1 MSAVAL
7 LLASTVAVSLQGSG
21 QSPAGPGDTVEIYS
35 GRAHATVV
43 RAKNIQEDITIDGRL
58 DEGAWKRAS
67 LLTGFSQYD
76 PNDGLPASDS
86 TQVLVWYSSNA
97 IHFGIRA
104 FESHGAAT
112 ATLADRDRI
121 FGDDNIQILLGTF
134 PGAHEALMF
143 AVNPLGVQADGTLS
157 EGANTGAIGFIGS
170 ASSGREQA
178 NLSPDYVFQ
187 SRGHVTDWGYEV
199 EVRIPFK
206 SLRYQPAK
214 EQTWKINFVR
224 EVKHSGFEDT
234 WVPAVRAAPSFLA
247 QSGELTGL
255 HDLHRGIVL
264 DVNPDA
270 TLRSTGAPDAA
281 GDFRRINETPQL
293 GGTARWGIT
302 NSMTLLGTVHPDFS
316 QVESDAGQLG
326 FDPRQALFFAEK
338 RPFFLEGSE
347 LFQVPNNLIYTRRI
361 QQPVAAAKLTG
372 NAAGMT
378 IGLLS
383 AVDQQFASATG
394 HDNPVFNIVRLQSS
408 IGGNPV
414 AVAYTDRVD
423 GATSNRVADVDGRI
437 SFANIYSVNYQLAG
451 SRTSEDG
458 DVSTAPLWQLFANRN
473 GHHLGIRALFAGI
486 GDEFRT
492 ESGFIGRA
500 GVVHSYI
507 GPGWTVYGSRGA
519 TLERFN
525 GEVVLDGIW
534 QYQNFI
540 HGRGLQ
546 DKKLHFNATASLRG
560 GWTLNGGWFVE
571 SFGYD
576 SLLYSNYR
584 LERTLANGAKDTVP
598 FVGQP
603 TIPNSEWLF
612 QLQTPQWRTFNLG
625 GFYLQG
631 HDENFFEWSS
641 GALKLM
647 SIGGTWRPTDRVR
660 AELTYNWQQIN
671 RRTDGTLVNVGRIPR
686 AKVEYQIA
694 RGLFVRAVGQYVQTK
709 TDSLRDDS
717 RTGAPILLVTS
728 NGVVRSAASQDN
740 QFHSDFLVS
749 YQPVPGTVV
758 LAGYGS
764 DMQDESAFGFSR
776 LARTRDALFMK
787 VSWLFRL

>member
-1 MSAVAL
+1 MSAVVL
-7 LLASTVAVSLQGSG
+7 LLATAVSLAQAAPPAS
-21 QSPAGPGDTVEIYS
+21 QSPAADVFS
-35 GRAHATVV
+35 GRARATTVP
-43 RAKNIQEDITIDGRL
+43 AKKIDEEITVDGRL
-58 DEGAWKRAS
+58 DEAAWKNAS
-67 LLTGFSQYD
+67 LLTGFSQYE

-104 FESHGAAT
+104 FEQHGSPT

-143 AVNPLGVQADGTLS
+143 AVNPLGVQSDGTVS
-157 EGANTGAIGFIGS
+157 EGASTAATGFVGN

-187 SRGHVTDWGYEV
+187 SRGHVTEWGYEI
-199 EVRIPFK
+199 EIRIPFK

-214 EQTWKINFVR
+214 EQTWKLNIVR
-224 EVKHSGFEDT
+224 EVKHSGFEDS
-234 WVPAVRAAPSFLA
+234 WVPAVRAAPSFIA
-247 QSGELTGL
+247 QAGELTGL

-270 TLRSTGAPDAA
+270 TLRSTGSPDGT
-281 GDFRRINETPQL
+281 GDFRRVNENPQL

-347 LFQVPNNLIYTRRI
+347 LFQVPNNRIYTRRI

-372 NAAGMT
+372 NVAGMT
-378 IGLLS
+378 VGLLS
-383 AVDQQFASATG
+383 AVDQQSASESG

-408 IGGNPV
+408 IGAQPI
-414 AVAYTDRVD
+414 AVAYTDRID
-423 GATSNRVADVDGRI
+423 GSSSNRVADVDGRI
-437 SFANIYSVNYQLAG
+437 SFADIYSVSYQLAG
-451 SRTSEDG
+451 SRTSDDG
-458 DVSTAPLWQLFANRN
+458 DVTTAPLWQLFFNRN
-473 GHHLGIRALFAGI
+473 GHHLGIRGVFAGI
-486 GDEFRT
+486 GDDFT
-492 ESGFIGRA
+492 TTSGFIGRS

-507 GPGWTVYGSRGA
+507 GPGWTIYGERGA
-519 TLERFN
+519 MLERFT

-540 HGRGLQ
+540 HGRGIQ
-546 DKKLHFNATASLRG
+546 DRKLHMNATASLRG
-560 GWTLNGGWFVE
+560 GWSIGGGWFVE
-571 SFGYD
+571 RFGYD
-576 SLLYSNYR
+576 SLLYSTYR
-584 LERTLANGAKDTVP
+584 LERTLPDGSLDTVP

-603 TIPNSEWLF
+603 TIPNSEFLF
-612 QLQTPQWRTFNLG
+612 QMQTPQWRTFQAG
-625 GFYLQG
+625 GLYLQG
-631 HDENFFEWSS
+631 HDENFAEWSS
-641 GALKLM
+641 GALKLF
-647 SIGGTWRPTDRVR
+647 SYSVTWRPTDRVR
-660 AELTYNWQQIN
+660 TELTYNWQQIN
-671 RRTDGTLVNVGRIPR
+671 RRTDGSLVSVGRIPR

-694 RGLFVRAVGQYVQTK
+694 RGLFVRAVAQYVQTR

-717 RTGAPILLVTS
+717 RTGAPILIMKPEGL
-728 NGVVRSAASQDN
+728 VRSQASAFN
-740 QFHSDFLVS
+740 QFHSDFLIS

-764 DMQDESAFGFSR
+764 DMIDERAFRFDG
-776 LARTRDALFMK
+776 LTRMQDALFMK